1 VSEPPSHE
9 EIRRRWA
16 KTYGAQ
22 SLPRP
27 KRRGPIVITVVI
39 AIIVLGGAALFL
51 RNALGNTPI
60 TTPAAGP
67 TGAEHVSQFDPA
79 KPYANTPAASWGDA
93 ADGIAL
99 PAPVAVGDFSAQQ
112 VGSAEAAAKQ
122 VLVAGH
128 LDNRVLVD
136 HDPSTFLSL
145 FAPTMQTHIRHDI
158 NNPAT
163 PDYGGMLTLL
173 APGYRLLPVPIKVD
187 GSMTPQLNAAG
198 NLVIHAN
205 YVFAYPFAP
214 ADPGTID
221 YAWQVVAVV
230 HVQADLETVAGSRYA
245 AADRGVWLS
254 DSSAY
259 VASES
264 CSAAA
269 KGFLG
274 PAYSDQAA
282 PGAST
287 GAQNPDAYF
296 DPGHTMKIQDTCD
309 NK

>member
-1 VSEPPSHE
+1 MSEPPSHD

-16 KTYGAQ
+16 ATYGAQ
-22 SLPRP
+22 SPSRP

-51 RNALGNTPI
+51 RNALGDTPI
-60 TTPAAGP
+60 TPPAAGP
-67 TGAEHVSQFDPA
+67 TGVEHVSQFDPA
-79 KPYANTPAASWGDA
+79 KPYANTPAANWGE
-93 ADGIAL
+93 GIVL
-99 PAPVAVGDFSAQQ
+99 PAPTPIGGFSAQQ
-112 VGSAEAAAKQ
+112 VGSAEAVARQ

-145 FAPTMQTHIRHDI
+145 FAPTMQIHIRHDI

-187 GSMTPQLNAAG
+187 GTMTPQLNAAG

-230 HVQADLETVAGSRYA
+230 HIQADLETVAGSRYA
-245 AADRGVWLS
+245 AADLGVWLS

-274 PAYSDQAA
+274 PAYSDEAE

-287 GAQNPDAYF
+287 GAENPDAYF
-296 DPGHTMKIQDTCD
+296 DPGHAMKIQDTCD